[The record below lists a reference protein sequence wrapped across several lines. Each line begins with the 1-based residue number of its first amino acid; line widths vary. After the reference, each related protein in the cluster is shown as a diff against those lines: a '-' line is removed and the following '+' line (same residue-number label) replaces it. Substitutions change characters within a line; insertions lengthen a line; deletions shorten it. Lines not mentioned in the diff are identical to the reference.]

1 MLNRHIQRNGV
12 ICLSFIILLSF
23 LVYIMICIIV
33 LFVLYTVY
41 IALGRSMIE
50 LLTKVAEDTD
60 SHQSPAIYLLLR
72 GHDHGHFQAKT
83 GSPVKRLIKYLNFIL
98 LLKYMDF
105 SFNEYQFKDQKKYFY
120 KFMENQV
127 FNSLTFQPSSC
138 LTMYFSTA
146 NMKID
151 YFK

>member
-12 ICLSFIILLSF
+12 NCFSFIILLSF
-23 LVYIMICIIV
+23 LVYVMICIIV

-105 SFNEYQFKDQKKYFY
+105 SFNEYQFKDQKKVLLQVYGKSGIQFVDIPAFQLLNNVLFY
-120 KFMENQV
+120 CKYEDRLF
-127 FNSLTFQPSSC
+127 
-138 LTMYFSTA
+138 
-146 NMKID
+146 
-151 YFK
+151 